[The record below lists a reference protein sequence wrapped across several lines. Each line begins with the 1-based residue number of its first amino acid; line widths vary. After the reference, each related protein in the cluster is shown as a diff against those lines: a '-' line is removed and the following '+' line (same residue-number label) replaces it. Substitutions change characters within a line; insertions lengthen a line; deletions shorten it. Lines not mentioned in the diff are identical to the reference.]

1 MSYRGQ
7 LSARGFPESQGL
19 YNSRNEHDACGI
31 GFVANLKGVKSHKI
45 VQQGLTILRNIVHRG
60 AVGADP
66 KAGDGAGI
74 LIQMQMSSYG
84 LNVMIW
90 VSICRKLES
99 MLSERFFYPRMS
111 TLAIGVRKFLERYVT
126 AEGQKLLGWRDVP
139 VNNSGLGVSVKPTE
153 PRIRHI
159 FIESGKEHK
168 NTGCIRTQTFRYSKT
183 G

>member
-74 LIQMQMSSYG
+74 LIQ
-84 LNVMIW
+84 IPD
-90 VSICRKLES
+90 E
-99 MLSERFFYPRMS
+99 
-111 TLAIGVRKFLERYVT
+111 FLR
-126 AEGQKLLGWRDVP
+126 AECND
-139 VNNSGLGVSVKPTE
+139 LGVNLPKVGEYAVGADGHSIGAS
-153 PRIRHI
+153 RA
-159 FIESGKEHK
+159 GGAA
-168 NTGCIRTQTFRYSKT
+168 TGSPV
-183 G
+183 